1 MACRHSCRI
10 WSFCNQKLSGYTKI
24 HAILPMFSICSLI
37 IQAFQILNRYFK
49 MTLLFGNETFC
60 QENSR
65 DSESAWKLMRN
76 RRRKFFNTFLFYRWI
91 FEKFCK
97 LLWTFARFLHGRP
110 WIFNVSKKISINAI
124 IEHTKNSYKFRRVS
138 IHVFRIWSKIVFTY
152 SGHLLRKHLH
162 WKVPNLHNSKKLAC
176 PFSTKNASP
185 IIFLFY

>member
-76 RRRKFFNTFLFYRWI
+76 RRRKFFKTFLFYRWI

-97 LLWTFARFLHGRP
+97 LLWNFTSPREILQEFCMQDPEFSM
-110 WIFNVSKKISINAI
+110 FSKKIDQCNNRAY
-124 IEHTKNSYKFRRVS
+124 KNFIQGPPG
-138 IHVFRIWSKIVFTY
+138 IHPCFWDMIQKYFSLTLVIFLKNLYWKI
-152 SGHLLRKHLH
+152 
-162 WKVPNLHNSKKLAC
+162 PNLHNSKNL
-176 PFSTKNASP
+176 PVLFSQ
-185 IIFLFY
+185 